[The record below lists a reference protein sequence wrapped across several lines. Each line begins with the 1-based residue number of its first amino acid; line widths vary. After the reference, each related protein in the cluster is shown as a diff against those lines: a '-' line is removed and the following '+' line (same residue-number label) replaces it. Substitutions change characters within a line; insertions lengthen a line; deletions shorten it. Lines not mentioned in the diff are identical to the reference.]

1 MPQPTA
7 SETAFTSANRV
18 KLKTMAQGGNKR
30 AQIAL
35 NLAEDYDRLLS
46 TILVGNNVVNIGA
59 SSMATGLFLAL
70 LSGNQ
75 SAATT
80 VSTIVMT
87 IVVLIFG
94 EISPKAIAK
103 ENPETVAVAF
113 APVLL
118 VLRTIVTPINALFV
132 QWKKLLA
139 KLFKPAHTESFVE
152 AEIMTM
158 VDEAQND
165 GDIDEHEGPFAR
177 AAKPAKN
184 V

>member
-1 MPQPTA
+1 MNLTQ
-7 SETAFTSANRV
+7 AFKIAVKSIAAKKARSA
-18 KLKTMAQGGNKR
+18 LTMLGVIIG
-30 AQIAL
+30 
-35 NLAEDYDRLLS
+35 LAAVI
-46 TILVGNNVVNIGA
+46 ILVSYAEGQNRQMREYYESLGNNVVNIGA

-152 AEIMTM
+152 A
-158 VDEAQND
+158 VL
-165 GDIDEHEGPFAR
+165 
-177 AAKPAKN
+177 
-184 V
+184 

>member
-1 MPQPTA
+1 MTPELYGTVVILVVLVMLSAFFSA

-87 IVVLIFG
+87 IVVLISANQPESDCQG
-94 EISPKAIAK
+94 EPG
-103 ENPETVAVAF
+103 
-113 APVLL
+113 
-118 VLRTIVTPINALFV
+118 
-132 QWKKLLA
+132 
-139 KLFKPAHTESFVE
+139 
-152 AEIMTM
+152 
-158 VDEAQND
+158 D
-165 GDIDEHEGPFAR
+165 GCR
-177 AAKPAKN
+177 CVCTCAAGAADDCYAD
-184 V
+184 